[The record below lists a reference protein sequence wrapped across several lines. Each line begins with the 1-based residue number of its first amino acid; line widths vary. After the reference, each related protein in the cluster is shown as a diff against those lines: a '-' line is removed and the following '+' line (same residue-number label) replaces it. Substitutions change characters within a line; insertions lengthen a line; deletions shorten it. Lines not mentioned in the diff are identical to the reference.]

1 MTIFSV
7 FLCTAW
13 YLVPTFPQFSALY
26 PEMVDAVVLL
36 DSSGFLP
43 TDVVFTVFSL
53 RFYRAV
59 IRCLVNGEETLK
71 LCCKMSYLF
80 QLGYRT
86 VLPHVE
92 DLLFQSFTIE
102 AFFFFY
108 RTMDAGFYFAF
119 NTKLSA
125 ELPKFKNPKPSTDRS
140 NSSGLFFGV
149 LQTGKMHKE
158 IEPCI

>member
-1 MTIFSV
+1 MW
-7 FLCTAW
+7 C
-13 YLVPTFPQFSALY
+13 
-26 PEMVDAVVLL
+26 
-36 DSSGFLP
+36 
-43 TDVVFTVFSL
+43 
-53 RFYRAV
+53 
-59 IRCLVNGEETLK
+59 GEEKETPPPVVT
-71 LCCKMSYLF
+71 F
-80 QLGYRT
+80 FT
-86 VLPHVE
+86 PHE
-92 DLLFQSFTIE
+92 FAGMFTIE

-158 IEPCI
+158 IEPCV